1 MAEKKLKY
9 KKIALLMAMKGEAEP
24 LIKHYNLKQIAF
36 HNPIIVYA
44 NTDKSLLLLLNGF
57 DKEHQVDNI
66 GTQAATLNAFV
77 AINKYKPDLIINCG
91 TAGGFDSQGGEIA
104 DVYIAYQKICFHD
117 RRIALPGGFAAY
129 GEGNYPILNSDFLA
143 EKFALKQGVISSS
156 DALDYTEIDMEIM
169 QKNNTA
175 VKEMEAA
182 AIAWVCHINK
192 QKFTAIKAITD
203 IVDGKHAT
211 SDEFLANFKK
221 AAEAL
226 KEKVVLVVDYLLN
239 IA

>member
-1 MAEKKLKY
+1 MVEKRVKY
-9 KKIALLMAMKGEAEP
+9 KKIALLMAMKGEAMP

-44 NTDKSLLLLLNGF
+44 NADESLLLLLNGF

-77 AINKYKPDLIINCG
+77 AINEYKPDLIINCG
-91 TAGGFDSQGGEIA
+91 TAGGFYSKGGAIA
-104 DVYIAYQKICFHD
+104 DVYIANQVFFHD

-129 GEGNYPILNSDFLA
+129 AQGDYPVLDSSVLA
-143 EKFALKQGVISSS
+143 TKFGLKQGVISSS
-156 DALDYTEIDMEIM
+156 DALDYTKTDMEIM

-192 QKFTAIKAITD
+192 QKFTAIKSITD
-203 IVDGKHAT
+203 IVAGEHAT
-211 SDEFLANFKK
+211 ADEFLANFKK
-221 AAEAL
+221 ATEAL
-226 KEKVVLVVDYLLN
+226 KEKVVLVVDYLLDV
-239 IA
+239 